1 MRQWLL
7 RWLGGVPCSD
17 FDSLRAAHEDFV
29 RQVGLQHSDQ
39 QHAFMELVTEFNA
52 LRNNLPAVLTA
63 PAKPPVR
70 VFRNFREFRSA
81 IEGHQPIPIERTS

>member
-1 MRQWLL
+1 MRRWLL
-7 RWLGGVPCSD
+7 RWLGGVPTAE
-17 FDSLRAAHEDFV
+17 FDAFRAAHEDLV
-29 RQVGLQHSDQ
+29 RQVGLQHSEQ
-39 QHAFMELVTEFNA
+39 QKAFVELATEFNA